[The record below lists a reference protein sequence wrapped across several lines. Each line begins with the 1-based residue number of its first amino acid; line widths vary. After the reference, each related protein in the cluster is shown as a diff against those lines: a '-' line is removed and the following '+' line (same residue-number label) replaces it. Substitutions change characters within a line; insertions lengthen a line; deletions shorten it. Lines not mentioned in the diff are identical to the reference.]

1 MIRRRDYKFFT
12 EKVVIITENYR
23 LIRLILVIIT
33 IMSIKIDEKDLAILA
48 LIQEDSQR
56 TAKQIAKK
64 IGAPLTTVFA
74 KTKRMQEQ
82 GIIRGYHAVVAAEK
96 LGAGTSAFILASV
109 SYRSKADGAPVSQR
123 TVAEEI
129 AKFAEVQEV
138 HIITGDWDL
147 LVKLRAASVDA
158 IGKFVVDKLRLI
170 SGLEK
175 TLTCMVFETVKET
188 TAVALPVK
196 KSVRAQLEVA

>member
-1 MIRRRDYKFFT
+1 
-12 EKVVIITENYR
+12 
-23 LIRLILVIIT
+23 
-33 IMSIKIDEKDLAILA
+33 MSAKLDEKDLAILM
-48 LIQEDSQR
+48 LIQEDSKL
-56 TAKQIAKK
+56 TAKQISKK
-64 IGAPLTTVFA
+64 VNAPLTTVFA
-74 KTKRMQEQ
+74 KMKRMEEQ
-82 GIIRGYHAVVAAEK
+82 GIIRGYRALVAPEK

-109 SYRSKADGAPVSQR
+109 SYRSQTDGVPVSQR

-147 LVKLRAASVDA
+147 LVKLRAESVDA

-188 TAVALPVK
+188 TKVNVLPLRRK
-196 KSVRAQLEVA
+196 A